1 MTRDAATR
9 RAWSNHALVR
19 ELDTQR
25 KRWGWRVLLV
35 VALTCAPIPIYL
47 VQQNECLSVRYDLNR
62 VLAEREQ
69 LVKEEHRLR
78 IERARLES
86 LLEIERW
93 AEERA
98 GLVRPA
104 AENVVVV
111 RKLEPGHGDLLARAP
126 DEEIA
131 RAVR

>member
-1 MTRDAATR
+1 MLLGL
-9 RAWSNHALVR
+9 ALAF
-19 ELDTQR
+19 T
-25 KRWGWRVLLV
+25 
-35 VALTCAPIPIYL
+35 PIAIYL
-47 VQQNECLSVRYDLNR
+47 VQQNECLSVKLDLDR
-62 VLAEREQ
+62 VHAEREQ

-78 IERARLES
+78 IERARLDS

-104 AENVVVV
+104 AEHVVVV
-111 RKLEPGHGDLLARAP
+111 RKLEPGRGDLLARAP
-126 DEEIA
+126 DAEIA